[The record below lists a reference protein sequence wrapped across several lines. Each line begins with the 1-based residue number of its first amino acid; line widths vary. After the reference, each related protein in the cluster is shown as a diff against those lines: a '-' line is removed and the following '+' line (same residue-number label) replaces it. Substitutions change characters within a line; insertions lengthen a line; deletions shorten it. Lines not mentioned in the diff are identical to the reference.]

1 MQKALNEMNL
11 IPGVMG
17 GYVYNPEMGVIE
29 KNLPSIFKEEKL
41 REISSHL
48 IKLNQLFGTDFPDHT
63 DAFLFF
69 EQSAVTI
76 REIESNFFFVLLSDP
91 KVKANMLSVSINLII
106 EELKPLIREYNPQD
120 KAASSSNHQRSEKKE
135 SSIDPK
141 VLEEMMNSGP
151 LSDPLTKLKALMV
164 KILGPV
170 APVMFKGALEKWCET
185 QTPSTDTMPLLVDL
199 LCREMGDG
207 DFAEEFRKGSTF
219 ILSQ

>member
-1 MQKALNEMNL
+1 MQQALNEMNL

-17 GYVYNPEMGVIE
+17 GYVYNPKMGVIE
-29 KNLPSIFKEEKL
+29 KNLPPVFKEDKL

-48 IKLNQLFGTDFPDHT
+48 IKLNRLFGTDFPDHT

-76 REIESNFFFVLLSDP
+76 REIENDFFFVLLSDP

-106 EELKPLIREYNPQD
+106 EELKPLIRDYRPSD
-120 KAASSSNHQRSEKKE
+120 GAASASNDRPSEKKK
-135 SSIDPK
+135 SSLDPK
-141 VLEEMMNSGP
+141 LIEEMMNSGP

-170 APVMFKGALEKWCET
+170 APVMFKSALEKWCKA
-185 QTPSTDTMPLLVDL
+185 QTPSTDTLPFLLDL
-199 LCREMGDG
+199 LCHEMGEG
-207 DFAEEFRKGSTF
+207 DFAEEFRKSATS
-219 ILSQ
+219 ILAE